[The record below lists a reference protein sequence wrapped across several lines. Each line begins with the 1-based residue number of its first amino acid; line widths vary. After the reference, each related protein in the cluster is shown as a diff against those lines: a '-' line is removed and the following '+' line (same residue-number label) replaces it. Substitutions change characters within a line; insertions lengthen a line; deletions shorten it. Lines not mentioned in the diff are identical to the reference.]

1 MPDGE
6 TRLERMT
13 RKEFREAL
21 DAGSFGVGIIPVGS
35 IEQHL
40 EHLPL
45 GHDTASCTY
54 IAERVAE
61 RLYPAV
67 VVAVPIAAGISE
79 HHMAHRGTLS
89 AKPGT
94 FLATVFDAAESLV
107 RHGVENVL
115 ILNGHGGN
123 VAPLESAMRQ
133 WKLYFE
139 NTHPETELSLYSY
152 WQSIPAGFA
161 EQVLDGGRFPGH
173 AGEFETSVA
182 LYALPGTVRSGALRD
197 TDDPEPATATA
208 EKGRLLVEKI
218 VDGLAHLVRQMQT
231 RGRG

>member
-1 MPDGE
+1 MPANE
-6 TRLERMT
+6 IRLERMT

-21 DAGSFGVGIIPVGS
+21 DADCLHTAVIPVGS

-45 GHDTASCTY
+45 GHDTASSTY
-54 IAERVAE
+54 LAERVAE

-67 VVAVPIAAGISE
+67 VVAVPISTGISE

-89 AKPGT
+89 IKPGA

-107 RHGVENVL
+107 RHGVKRVL

-139 NTHPETELSLYSY
+139 STHPEARVRLHSY
-152 WQSIPAGFA
+152 WQSIPPDFA
-161 EQVLDGGRFPGH
+161 EEVMQGGRFPGH
-173 AGEFETSVA
+173 AGEFETSFA
-182 LYALPGTVRSGALRD
+182 LHAFPETVRLDRLRD
-197 TDDPEPATATA
+197 TDDPEPAAATA
-208 EKGRLLVEKI
+208 EKGRLLVGKA
-218 VDGLAHLVRQMQT
+218 VDGLADLLRDMQAHSP
-231 RGRG
+231 